1 MIGNVIRGVKDCSH
15 LFSNEAGSV
24 RFDAVAHMAARV
36 LSDISGEFSSIPV
49 RNIRDPPLWR
59 NDHGSERV
67 PLVKSD
73 SFVPLNNY
81 YTFPTT
87 AGTSESKDEEES
99 LSSRD
104 SSADD
109 EWLEE
114 HFIPRKSVRSRRH
127 HHEPRLSDPE
137 IAEMRLEP
145 WGFKEWAVF
154 VRTWIRIAVMAT
166 ICCMDVVLLSMI
178 AEKKY
183 QLHLTSVPPNEIEQ
197 EVPLELLGSKS
208 SVNFQ
213 TLKVIFSGPFLPD
226 QYRNLSRYTLNSSL
240 IVRMM
245 PWDDPM
251 ADVVDLTTEEIS
263 IGLLPYKYLVGTDNS
278 VVTHTFEQGHLL
290 PACLKM
296 RCERFIRLSSNLN
309 GPLPVGLALLAYRTT
324 ADENLIFAGLILA
337 GLYLLISFEIVHR
350 TLATMIVATTGV
362 CVLAYI
368 DERPSMSQLATWMDV
383 ETLSLLFG
391 MMVVVSVLSE
401 TGLFDWFAVRA
412 YKTTEE
418 ISIGLLP
425 YKYLVGTD
433 NSVVTHT
440 FEQGHLLPACLKM
453 RCERFIRLSS
463 NLNGPLPVGLALLAY
478 RTTADENL
486 IFAGLIL
493 AGLYLLISFEIV
505 HRTLATM
512 IVATTGV
519 CVLAYID
526 ELAKGAAWNVVTIL
540 LATVAVTSAFLDNV
554 TTILLMTPITIRL
567 CEVMELEPIP
577 VLLLMIMYSNI
588 GGTATAIGDPPNVLI
603 VSDKKMQEGGIHFG
617 NFTLHMLFGVLF
629 VTVGVHCFVR
639 YYLFKELHVV
649 KRTES
654 EETEVDLEREIWMW
668 QRAESSFSPYSRQ
681 ELFVRKML
689 DKKVRRLKRRLTKR
703 KRPASSHRIQEPAD
717 AKFQM
722 NLRKLEEKYKI
733 RDWVLLFKSLIV
745 LTLMMIGF
753 FAQAVEGLQ
762 ISLGWVAVLGALT
775 LLAVTDGLDVEAV
788 LARVEWT
795 TLLFFGS
802 LFIIMETLK
811 RLGFLD
817 YIGLQIENV
826 ILTVSPDYRLLA
838 AVSLVIWTSAFASSL
853 IDNIPFTA
861 MMIGIVTRLASSSGL
876 NLPLEPLVW
885 ALSFGACLGGNGT
898 LIGASANVVCAGVAG
913 QHGYK
918 ISFLRFVRTGVPIMI
933 LSVFIAHAY
942 LIICHF
948 VFGWH

>member
-1 MIGNVIRGVKDCSH
+1 
-15 LFSNEAGSV
+15 
-24 RFDAVAHMAARV
+24 MAAKA
-36 LSDISGEFSSIPV
+36 LSDSSGEYLPIPV
-49 RNIRDPPLWR
+49 SCIRDPPKWR
-59 NDHGSERV
+59 DDRRCEKV
-67 PLVKSD
+67 PLVKSVPFVKSD
-73 SFVPLNNY
+73 SFVPANSY
-81 YTFPTT
+81 STFPTLLGT
-87 AGTSESKDEEES
+87 AESKDEEES
-99 LSSRD
+99 SSCELS
-104 SSADD
+104 D
-109 EWLEE
+109 EWLKR
-114 HFIPRKSVRSRRH
+114 HFSARKFPRSTR
-127 HHEPRLSDPE
+127 HEPQLSEPE
-137 IAEMRLEP
+137 FTPMPQP
-145 WGFKEWAVF
+145 WGFKEWVAF
-154 VRTWIRIAVMAT
+154 IRTWFRIAVMAT
-166 ICCMDVVLLSMI
+166 ICCLDVVLLSMI

-183 QLHLTSVPPNEIEQ
+183 RLHLTSVPPNETEQ
-197 EVPLELLGSKS
+197 EVPLELLGSKAS
-208 SVNFQ
+208 ENYQ
-213 TLKVIFSGPFLPD
+213 TLKVIFSGPFLPEV
-226 QYRNLSRYTLNSSL
+226 YRNLSQYSLNSSL
-240 IVRMM
+240 VVRMM
-245 PWDDPM
+245 PWDDPI
-251 ADVVDLTTEEIS
+251 ADVIELVTKDIS
-263 IGLLPYKYLVGTDNS
+263 IGLLPYKYLVGTENS
-278 VVTHTFEQGHLL
+278 IVTHTFEQGHLL
-290 PACLKM
+290 HACLKM

-324 ADENLIFAGLILA
+324 ADENLLFAGLILL
-337 GLYLLISFEIVHR
+337 GLYILISFEIIHR

-412 YKTTEE
+412 YK
-418 ISIGLLP
+418 
-425 YKYLVGTD
+425 
-433 NSVVTHT
+433 
-440 FEQGHLLPACLKM
+440 
-453 RCERFIRLSS
+453 
-463 NLNGPLPVGLALLAY
+463 
-478 RTTADENL
+478 
-486 IFAGLIL
+486 
-493 AGLYLLISFEIV
+493 
-505 HRTLATM
+505 
-512 IVATTGV
+512 
-519 CVLAYID
+519 
-526 ELAKGAAWNVVTIL
+526 LAKGAAWSVVTIL
-540 LATVAVTSAFLDNV
+540 LATVAITSAFLDNV

-603 VSDKKMQEGGIHFG
+603 VSDKKMQEGGIYFG
-617 NFTLHMLFGVLF
+617 NFTLHMLIGVLF
-629 VTVGVHCFVR
+629 VTVGVHFFVR
-639 YYLFKELHVV
+639 YYLFKELNKV
-649 KRTES
+649 KRTEA
-654 EETEVDLEREIWMW
+654 EEAEDDLEREIWMW

-703 KRPASSHRIQEPAD
+703 KKPATAHNVQEPAD

-733 RDWVLLFKSLIV
+733 RDWVLLVKCLIV
-745 LTLMMIGF
+745 LTVMMVGF

-811 RLGFLD
+811 RLGLLD
-817 YIGLQIENV
+817 YIGLQIETV
-826 ILTVSPDYRLLA
+826 ILAVSPQYRLLA
-838 AVSLVIWTSAFASSL
+838 AVSLVIWTSAFASSF

-861 MMIGIVTRLASSSGL
+861 MMIGIITRLASSSGL

-918 ISFLRFVRTGVPIMI
+918 ISFLRFMRTGMPIMI
-933 LSVFIAHAY
+933 LSVFLAHAY

-948 VFGWH
+948 VFVWH